1 MTSNQAAALD
11 HALTRPGRIDLLVEF
26 SLASREQIRQIY
38 VRMYALPSISTITNA
53 VALKSEED
61 CIKTKDQQSQEL
73 MNMAEIFAQH
83 LPPSTFS
90 PAEVQGFLLQHKDS
104 PKCALQRVCE
114 WRDKQVAMR
123 DGDIR
128 TSERVSV
135 HHLGV

>member
-1 MTSNQAAALD
+1 MTSNRAAVLD
-11 HALTRPGRIDLLVEF
+11 HALTRPGRIDLQVEF
-26 SLASREQIRQIY
+26 ALASREQIRQIY
-38 VRMYALPSISTITNA
+38 VRMYALPSDPTVTNS
-53 VALKSEED
+53 VALKSED
-61 CIKTKDQQSQEL
+61 CTKTKDQQSQEL
-73 MNMAEIFAQH
+73 MDMAELFAQH

-114 WRDKQVAMR
+114 WRDEQVAMR